1 MRRLW
6 RWLFGQPAEPRYEAV
21 RLCKASNKVWQEMG
35 AYALVAEQQVCNLRV
50 NHTGPHV
57 WLSVWKGW
65 GDE

>member
-1 MRRLW
+1 MKSLW
-6 RWLFGQPAEPRYEAV
+6 HRLFGKPAQPRFTDE
-21 RLCKASNKVWQEMG
+21 LCRASNKVWQEMG
-35 AYALVAEQQVCNLRV
+35 AYAVVAEQQVCNLRV